1 MTDPRLKQIK
11 IKAGV
16 VKRCTKDV
24 TSYEKEANVQQG
36 KVEKL
41 KSEGKDEHDIRKQE
55 EVLQECLMMIPDSKR
70 RLRKCYEEL
79 TNILEGEKELEEA
92 EEYKLAV
99 TIAEEAK
106 AQLEQE

>member
-24 TSYEKEANVQQG
+24 TSYAKEADVQQG

-41 KSEGKDEHDIRKQE
+41 KSDGKDEHDIRKQE

-70 RLRKCYEEL
+70 RYEDCVP
-79 TNILEGEKELEEA
+79 TKSTPASILYGFL
-92 EEYKLAV
+92 
-99 TIAEEAK
+99 
-106 AQLEQE
+106 

>member
-24 TSYEKEANVQQG
+24 TSYEKEAESQKN

-41 KSEGKDEHDIRKQE
+41 KSNDGEEHDIKKQE

-99 TIAEEAK
+99 SIAEEAK
-106 AQLEQE
+106 AQLD